1 MANQNQKYIIVNDP
15 ADPYGT
21 RIVKNPDY
29 VETPQQKTPFDIVT
43 DPSDPYG
50 IRLVRKSPSGSPLAT
65 LGRYDDIPAALY
77 PEGVSTGV
85 GGGNAGPAQSLDPN
99 ADAYIP
105 PTNIIRRS
113 VPKPTGTGTQTS
125 LAQAT
130 PDEMLAFL
138 GAIRNQAGANPEE
151 IDQGRISMQF
161 ARPYAGLVQ
170 EESLNLPGEADVSRG
185 DLEFYGYSPEE
196 IDARMSGKA
205 LEYSTD
211 QEVDAPYKIV
221 EQGTGAATK
230 EDIKESMKVRQSE
243 EKPEKRNYM
252 IPYKSE
258 KAMARAA
265 MLDAPDSMT
274 GLKRRNL
281 MRGYIT
287 ASGKKYA
294 ITPKFLETNDPADLG
309 PVLTDEQVR
318 AAKADEAQRFLNE
331 TLENIKESP
340 AGSQNPM
347 LGQQSEA
354 SAVDPKASTDDP
366 KSVQTYKENNQT
378 PIELDADT
386 AADMEYGGKTPDE
399 IRRLMEGGFL
409 DEVVIGG

>member
-196 IDARMSGKA
+196 IDARMSGKG
-205 LEYSTD
+205 LEWSTD

-230 EDIKESMKVRQSE
+230 EDIKESMKVRKSEEKSE
-243 EKPEKRNYM
+243 EKPEKRNY
-252 IPYKSE
+252 S
-258 KAMARAA
+258 ATARSA

-281 MRGYIT
+281 MRGMIT
-287 ASGKKYA
+287 ASGKKWG
-294 ITPKFLETNDPADLG
+294 ITPEFLKSNDPKDLIL
-309 PVLTDEQVR
+309 LTDEQVR
-318 AAKADEAQRFLNE
+318 AAKADEAQIFLNE
-331 TLENIKESP
+331 TLENIKKPP
-340 AGSQNPM
+340 AGSQNNIDAND
-347 LGQQSEA
+347 STE
-354 SAVDPKASTDDP
+354 DPP
-366 KSVQTYKENNQT
+366 SVQTYKKNNQT

-386 AADMEYGGKTPDE
+386 ISDMRFGGKTEGE
-399 IRRLMEGGFL
+399 IEEYIRTGSFPEILIGEEEGMRLF
-409 DEVVIGG
+409 